1 MSESNQKI
9 RLLIIDDDEDYNFLT
24 QEMIRD
30 FKLDC
35 EIDIKRSAQEALDYL
50 ASENSPFPDIIFL
63 DINMH
68 GLNGWDFIEEYE
80 TLGYHEKQA
89 DTEIYMTSTSVYED
103 IKDRAR
109 GYSRVVDYIEKP
121 LTFDHLHH
129 IQNANRKKSR
139 NGVH

>member
-50 ASENSPFPDIIFL
+50 ASEHSPFPDIIFL

-80 TLGYHEKQA
+80 ARGYHEEHEA
-89 DTEIYMTSTSVYED
+89 MIFMTSTSVYEE

-109 GYSRVVDYIEKP
+109 GYSRVMDYIEKP

-129 IQNANRKKSR
+129 IQNLNRKKAS
-139 NGVH
+139 NGFH